1 MTYID
6 FFSKKV
12 AELKGRVFDSTW
24 FYFFAFIHILT
35 LKIVSTGCVNSFFFW
50 LDFFLFNLKIAK
62 FFFSFLFSNTLFFF
76 HETFQEI
83 NSRGKK
89 LKKDKNFFCNFLL
102 VGIVK
107 KKIKL
112 KILEFWY
119 VFEKIFFC
127 IFLTFWKS
135 SHFFSLF

>member
-62 FFFSFLFSNTLFFF
+62 SFFSFLF
-76 HETFQEI
+76 
-83 NSRGKK
+83 
-89 LKKDKNFFCNFLL
+89 
-102 VGIVK
+102 
-107 KKIKL
+107 
-112 KILEFWY
+112 
-119 VFEKIFFC
+119 FEHIIFF
-127 IFLTFWKS
+127 S
-135 SHFFSLF
+135 RDFSRDK